1 LLAYPRK
8 APSASSAP
16 SAPYVPND
24 VALVEGITDDEV
36 KRSKK
41 FRYIPD
47 GSGDPYDMDTGI
59 AGHHWLHQQ
68 RENLKYL
75 RLIEHD
81 LPRLVGRHFIT
92 FLFMSFSN
100 LLSSIS

>member
-8 APSASSAP
+8 GPSASSAP
-16 SAPYVPND
+16 RTSYIPPSKKDIAS
-24 VALVEGITDDEV
+24 VEGITDEDV
-36 KRSKK
+36 AKLSKK
-41 FRYIPD
+41 FRYSPE
-47 GSGDPYDMDTGI
+47 GSEDVYDMDSGI

-81 LPRLVGRHFIT
+81 MPRLVGKHFST
-92 FLFMSFSN
+92 FSF
-100 LLSSIS
+100 L